1 MHNANKVPRHIG
13 FIMDGNGRWAKERLL
28 PRTHGH
34 VKGANNVEKIVDHC
48 FKKGVEV
55 VSLYAFSTEN
65 WQRPEKEVNKIFSIL
80 ENFLNK
86 YIVKLKK
93 HEIRL
98 MFSGDLTKLS
108 PALQELCLKR
118 VEETKYFGNGIVN
131 IALNYG
137 SRQEIIKACKIAEI
151 YDYIE
156 ALPNG
161 IDTIL
166 SEKGSGLSEGQ
177 LQRIAIA
184 RAIVAQ
190 SPILL
195 LDEATSALDK
205 PTEAKVLKN
214 IKDMAD
220 KTVILVTHRT
230 SNLNLCDNIINLS
243 E

>member
-98 MFSGDLTKLS
+98 MFSGDLSKLS

-137 SRQEIIKACKIAEI
+137 SRQEIIKACNDLLKEGKTEITEKDFEKKLYTHGLPDIDLVVRTSGEQRLSNFFLYQSSYAEL
-151 YDYIE
+151 YFAECMWPDF
-156 ALPNG
+156 
-161 IDTIL
+161 
-166 SEKGSGLSEGQ
+166 SKKQ
-177 LQRIAIA
+177 
-184 RAIVAQ
+184 
-190 SPILL
+190 
-195 LDEATSALDK
+195 LDEA
-205 PTEAKVLKN
+205 LKWY
-214 IKDMAD
+214 A
-220 KTVILVTHRT
+220 HRHRRFG
-230 SNLNLCDNIINLS
+230 
-243 E
+243 EV